1 MIMATGATALL
12 FLACVGVGATTLRV
26 IGVLEGLR
34 RGERLPWSFALGIGS
49 LGWITFF
56 PAAFGLIAP
65 LHLAILC
72 LACASGLYFLFRA
85 GFLPQDMPDL
95 DRTGWIL
102 FAAVAIALAFDLLE
116 GVSPPADADSLAYH
130 FALPK
135 QFLAAGRLEFVPR
148 AADGAAPMLLHMT
161 YLIALGLGGETTLTL
176 WAMVSGWMPA
186 LLVFAL
192 SRRHLDFNWSL
203 SVALIFL
210 TTPAVLYG
218 GGSGQMETRLALFAL
233 CAAFAV
239 GDALRSGGIRYVV
252 LAGMFAGFFGGAK
265 FTGLIFI
272 AACGAAL
279 LLGRRRVTHGAV
291 FGVIALVAGVQ
302 WYFWNWIHTGD
313 PLFPL
318 LYAQLGVTD
327 GTLWNA
333 TQDSYFR
340 ASYFG
345 SEAPV
350 SRSPLNLLTYPFW
363 ATLSGNTAFESS
375 RTGLGPYGL
384 LILPFALAGLWKYRR
399 RLLTSELAVPAL
411 VVTLFYAVWFFTGS
425 SQRVRHL
432 LPIHPV
438 ALICLT
444 VAAQRWVAK
453 TDLGRPAGAVV
464 ILVVLT
470 QLAGHGVYTL
480 NYARHVISGETRET
494 FLRRSVLLYDAMAW
508 VNKNLSGNDK
518 ILTVE
523 RQLVYLANIPV
534 YYSHMATEALI
545 ENYPKASDQ
554 VKFYGQ
560 LRRLGITHLLARA
573 KQLESGDK
581 APTSGYKALRNM
593 LVRARCMEPVKIL
606 YIGSGSSRTL
616 PTLIRSSVR
625 IKIFALRPELCRL

>member
-1 MIMATGATALL
+1 MATGATALL
-12 FLACVGVGATTLRV
+12 FLACVGVGATTLRA

-34 RGERLPWSFALGIGS
+34 RGERLPWSFALGIGL

-85 GFLPQDMPDL
+85 GFMPQDMPNL
-95 DRTGWIL
+95 DRTSWIL

-192 SRRHLDFNWSL
+192 SRRYLDFNWSL

-279 LLGRRRVTHGAV
+279 LLGRRRVPHG
-291 FGVIALVAGVQ
+291 
-302 WYFWNWIHTGD
+302 
-313 PLFPL
+313 
-318 LYAQLGVTD
+318 
-327 GTLWNA
+327 
-333 TQDSYFR
+333 
-340 ASYFG
+340 
-345 SEAPV
+345 
-350 SRSPLNLLTYPFW
+350 
-363 ATLSGNTAFESS
+363 
-375 RTGLGPYGL
+375 
-384 LILPFALAGLWKYRR
+384 
-399 RLLTSELAVPAL
+399 
-411 VVTLFYAVWFFTGS
+411 
-425 SQRVRHL
+425 
-432 LPIHPV
+432 
-438 ALICLT
+438 
-444 VAAQRWVAK
+444 
-453 TDLGRPAGAVV
+453 
-464 ILVVLT
+464 
-470 QLAGHGVYTL
+470 
-480 NYARHVISGETRET
+480 
-494 FLRRSVLLYDAMAW
+494 
-508 VNKNLSGNDK
+508 
-518 ILTVE
+518 
-523 RQLVYLANIPV
+523 
-534 YYSHMATEALI
+534 
-545 ENYPKASDQ
+545 
-554 VKFYGQ
+554 
-560 LRRLGITHLLARA
+560 
-573 KQLESGDK
+573 
-581 APTSGYKALRNM
+581 
-593 LVRARCMEPVKIL
+593 
-606 YIGSGSSRTL
+606 
-616 PTLIRSSVR
+616 
-625 IKIFALRPELCRL
+625 